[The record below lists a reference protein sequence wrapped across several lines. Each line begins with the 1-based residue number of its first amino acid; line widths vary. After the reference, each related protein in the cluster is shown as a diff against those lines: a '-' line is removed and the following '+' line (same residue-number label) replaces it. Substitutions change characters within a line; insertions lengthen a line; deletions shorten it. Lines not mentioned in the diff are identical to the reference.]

1 MTSFSGILGIVSI
14 DPGMIFDRA
23 TLFLAL
29 IDFDAHLDAL
39 V

>member
-1 MTSFSGILGIVSI
+1 MVSI
-14 DPGMIFDRA
+14 DPGMIFDLA

-29 IDFDAHLDAL
+29 IDFDAHFDAL